1 MDSNPQTINCN
12 RCRKSRKCDTG
23 SAVAAGATLLDRVGF
38 PGPRGTPRYHTFVI
52 YFIGL
57 SLTSACCSNNTH
69 PWLFRLYER
78 GSILSQ
84 IVMNF
89 LATILFLLIASAA
102 LVAWPFVLIGSAFLC
117 VCIAKLLPRY
127 YNCFG
132 RSLQRS
138 DGWGKACSATLIAWA
153 AVILAPLGLAAAVA
167 LFYAI
172 AFLLAGPAL
181 VYLVCDLLRY
191 LSEPL
196 LTNCLKNFEYTPN
209 RGVL

>member
-1 MDSNPQTINCN
+1 MHRQVSQ
-12 RCRKSRKCDTG
+12 
-23 SAVAAGATLLDRVGF
+23 
-38 PGPRGTPRYHTFVI
+38 YHTAAVFYFLTLCLLTAYLI
-52 YFIGL
+52 HFIGL

-117 VCIAKLLPRY
+117 VCIAKLLPCY

-132 RSLQRS
+132 TCCRPLQRS

-153 AVILAPLGLAAAVA
+153 AAILAPLGLAAAIA

-172 AFLLAGPAL
+172 EFLFAGPAL

-191 LSEPL
+191 LPEPL
-196 LTNCLKNFEYTPN
+196 LTNCVKNFEYTPN
-209 RGVL
+209 RDLL